1 MTPDEVL
8 ARTVREEWGRLVALL
23 LAQFRRLDLVEDAL
37 ADAVE
42 AAARTWPRDG
52 VPDRPPAWLMT
63 AARRRVLDRL
73 RAEAMA
79 ARKVPVLVVDARS
92 AAAAA
97 APMADP
103 GDLVEDDRLRLVL
116 MCCHPALA
124 PEVAS
129 ALALRLVVGVPTADI
144 ARLFLVPEPTM
155 AARLTRGKRKIVT
168 AGIPYAVPDAADLP
182 ARLDS
187 VAQTAY
193 LAFTAGYAPG
203 SGPDLVRTEL
213 AGEAVRLVRVTLAQC
228 PDEPVLQALLALA
241 AAPALA
247 SRRPGRRRRPAR
259 PAPRPGPL
267 TVAPRRGRRGALAPH
282 PDVAGATSSLAESY
296 RLQALV
302 AAEHATATTASDTR
316 WDLICGY
323 YDQLVTLNPSPA
335 VRLAAAVALAER
347 DGPRAGLAALD
358 DLDAALPHSHRLPA
372 VRGELLARAGDDAA
386 AVEALE
392 VAIARCANDVERE
405 HLTPPRRGAARANGD
420 RQAEQGDGADG
431 EQRPPPV
438 HAVDADDPAPRHEAQ
453 SAAGEHA

>member
-1 MTPDEVL
+1 VTPDEVL

-129 ALALRLVVGVPTADI
+129 ALALRLVVGVPTPDI

-182 ARLDS
+182 GRLDS

-228 PDEPVLQALLALA
+228 PDEPVLQALLAL
-241 AAPALA
+241 LLLQH
-247 SRRPGRRRRPAR
+247 SRRDARVDDVGRLVLLPDQDRSRWHHDEVAEALSLLTRMS
-259 PAPRPGPL
+259 PR
-267 TVAPRRGRRGALAPH
+267 
-282 PDVAGATSSLAESY
+282 ATSSHAESY

-323 YDQLVTLNPSPA
+323 YDQLVALNPSPA

-372 VRGELLARAGDDAA
+372 VRGELLARAGEHAA
-386 AVEALE
+386 AIEALE

-405 HLTPPRRGAARANGD
+405 HLTRRRDELRPAR
-420 RQAEQGDGADG
+420 E
-431 EQRPPPV
+431 
-438 HAVDADDPAPRHEAQ
+438 
-453 SAAGEHA
+453 